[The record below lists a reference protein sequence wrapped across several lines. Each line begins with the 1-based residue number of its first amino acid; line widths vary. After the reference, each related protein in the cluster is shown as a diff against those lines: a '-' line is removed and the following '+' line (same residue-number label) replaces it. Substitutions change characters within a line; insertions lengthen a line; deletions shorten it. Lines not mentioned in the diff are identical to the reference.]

1 MSEPTDLLTGGNEPL
16 LDNLPE
22 PPTMPEAVTAR
33 ELSARLQRRY
43 ADLIAMYSAGARL
56 DATREE
62 HELYQEILVTAQ
74 HLVNA
79 HGGSLMLRDETND
92 NLSIVASTHLSEHIV
107 ATTRIKIGEGV
118 AGWVAA
124 YAHPL
129 LLAGPVSPTQY
140 PKAFPKP
147 HAIGSSLCVP
157 LVVRD
162 WQAGTSQCLGVLN
175 LHRIVYS
182 PALTDEDLQLVT
194 AFCASAAM
202 VIHNARLCQV
212 MKRRAQHL
220 EHLIEINRRLST
232 SLRLEEVL
240 QAVMATAVELLR
252 CESGSLLLV
261 DPETDELIFQVVVG
275 PASARLQGTRLP
287 PGVGVVGS
295 VVREGKPLIVN
306 NVQNDPRH
314 YKEIDKQTTLQTTA
328 LLAVPLITKERVL
341 GVLEVLN
348 KLDGTPFTE
357 DDCAALTSLATQ
369 SSIALENAQLYS
381 NLRRA
386 FTDTVSVIANAI
398 EARDPYTAGHTSRVT
413 AIAIEMARE
422 LGWSRE
428 QIENLQIGAL
438 LHDVGKI
445 GIADEILRKPDQLTP
460 DEYAEMQQHPVVGA
474 QMLKG
479 VNVLRPALPYILYHQ
494 ERYDGNGYPFGL
506 AGDQIPIEGRL
517 LTVADT
523 FDAMT
528 STRPYRQALTYEQAI
543 AEIAAHRGTQFDPQM
558 VDALISVYTHGRL
571 PRQRAT

>member
-1 MSEPTDLLTGGNEPL
+1 MSDPQNVLPNAEPC
-16 LDNLPE
+16 LDDMPE
-22 PPTMPEAVTAR
+22 PPTVPEALTVSD
-33 ELSARLQRRY
+33 LSTRLQRRY
-43 ADLIAMYSAGARL
+43 ADLVAMYSAGARL

-62 HELYQEILVTAQ
+62 RELYNEILAAAQ

-79 HGGSLMLRDETND
+79 HGGSLMLRDETKNH
-92 NLSIVASTHLSEHIV
+92 LVIVASTNLSEQIL
-107 ATTRIKIGEGV
+107 ATTRVKVGEGV
-118 AGWVAA
+118 VGWVTA
-124 YAHPL
+124 YAQPL
-129 LLAGPVSPTQY
+129 LLIGALDPKQY

-147 HAIGSSLCVP
+147 HAIGSAICAP

-162 WQAGTSQCLGVLN
+162 TRTGNTECLGTLN
-175 LHRIVYS
+175 LHRVVYS

-232 SLRLEEVL
+232 SLRLDEVL
-240 QAVMATAVELLR
+240 QSVMATAVELLH

-261 DPETDELIFQVVVG
+261 DPETDELIFQVAVG

-295 VVREGKPLIVN
+295 VVKEGKPLIVN
-306 NVQNDPRH
+306 NAQSDPRH
-314 YKEIDKQTTLQTTA
+314 YKEIDKQTTLQTSS

-348 KLDGTPFTE
+348 KIDGTPFNA
-357 DDCAALTSLATQ
+357 DDCAALTALAIQ

-381 NLRRA
+381 DLQRA
-386 FTDTVSVIANAI
+386 FTDTVSVIANAV

-413 AIAIEMARE
+413 AIAIEMAHE

-438 LHDVGKI
+438 LHDIGKI
-445 GIADEILRKPDQLTP
+445 GVADEILRKPDSLTP
-460 DEYAEMQQHPVVGA
+460 DEYSEMQQHPVFGA

-479 VNVLRPALPYILYHQ
+479 VSILRPALPYILYHQ
-494 ERYDGNGYPFGL
+494 ERYDGKGYPFGL

-528 STRPYRQALTYEQAI
+528 STRPYRQALTYEEAI
-543 AEIAAHRGTQFDPQM
+543 EEIAAHRGTQFDPQM
-558 VDALISVYTHGRL
+558 VDALLNAYAHGRL